1 MKTIDLRSDTVTRPT
16 PGMRRAMA
24 EAKVGDDVF
33 GEDPTVRALEERMAD
48 RLGKQAGLFVASGTM
63 GNLVA
68 ILTHAGRGD
77 EMIVGD
83 LAHTFLYEAGG
94 ASALGSIHPH
104 PLPNLLD
111 GTIDIDRLKRAIRN
125 PADPHQ
131 PQTRLI
137 CLENT
142 HNRCGGIVLT
152 PEYTDAVAE
161 LAHGKGISVHLD
173 GARLFN
179 ASVASG
185 IPPEA
190 LAKGADSVMVC
201 LSKGLGCPVGSV
213 LCGDRRFIER
223 ARRMRK
229 LVGGGM
235 RQAGIIAAA
244 GLYALENNIERLHE
258 DHENALRLAAGIA
271 EIPGLSSPQ
280 SDSPP
285 TAWTNLVY
293 FKIDPDAAADRSLTA
308 DILVERLRDRGVL
321 AIPLG
326 SGRDQ
331 IRMVTHL
338 DLTGADIEAALD
350 ALRSAVNET

>member
-1 MKTIDLRSDTVTRPT
+1 
-16 PGMRRAMA
+16 
-24 EAKVGDDVF
+24 
-33 GEDPTVRALEERMAD
+33 MAD

-190 LAKGADSVMVC
+190 LAKGAE
-201 LSKGLGCPVGSV
+201 
-213 LCGDRRFIER
+213 DRRFIER